1 MKKTLA
7 VLLAMTTISTVAF
20 ASRTSFDAG
29 KARLDIGM
37 WNTKGNS
44 KNFSESGKWSF
55 DGAIT
60 YTLKDG
66 ISGEFRHHKLNTQK
80 TSGSSNELNAI
91 YSLRNDLAVFG
102 GLNHI
107 SMTDFVAAS
116 PFGKASHTNNS
127 LQIGVMGT
135 YPLDDKMEAYARAS
149 LGTRKTGVI
158 EAGVDYELDKNI
170 NVNAGYRYLT
180 TKANSDD
187 NISYQGFMAG
197 VSYRFGAKSN
207 SSSRNDYYDDNDY
220 YDYGRNDYE
229 EDDADMKES
238 IVEKKET
245 PKKIDSAKENDY
257 YVTTIHFG
265 ADSAIV
271 RADQKKNL
279 DNFIKKA
286 KESKN
291 KFKIVAYVND
301 DTEKELAG
309 NRVRNIAQY
318 AVDNGLE
325 IDQLVGVSRKDDSA
339 IQNKGTRID
348 IYEHK

>member
-7 VLLAMTTISTVAF
+7 ILLAMTTVSTIAF
-20 ASRTSFDAG
+20 ASRTNFEAG

-60 YTLKDG
+60 YSLRDG
-66 ISGEFRHHKLNTQK
+66 LAGEFRHHKLNTKK
-80 TSGSSNELNAI
+80 TGGSSNEINAV
-91 YSLRNDLAVFG
+91 YSLRNDLAVYG

-107 SMTDFVAAS
+107 SMSDFVASS
-116 PFGKASHTNNS
+116 PFGKASHANNS
-127 LQIGVMGT
+127 FQIGVMGT

-149 LGTRKTGVI
+149 LGTRKTGIV
-158 EAGVDYELDKNI
+158 EAGVDYEIDKNI

-180 TKANSDD
+180 TRANSDD

-197 VSYRFGAKSN
+197 VSYRFGADSN
-207 SSSRNDYYDDNDY
+207 SSRSHSYSDDDY
-220 YDYGRNDYE
+220 YDYESGSYEDSDELEETVVKKRNQE
-229 EDDADMKES
+229 VKADQ
-238 IVEKKET
+238 
-245 PKKIDSAKENDY
+245 AKENDY
-257 YVTTIHFG
+257 YVTTIHFEET
-265 ADSAIV
+265 SPII

-279 DNFIKKA
+279 DIFIKKA
-286 KESKN
+286 KSERSN
-291 KFKIVAYVND
+291 KFKIVAYADNED
-301 DTEKELAG
+301 EKKIANE
-309 NRVRNIAQY
+309 RVRNIAQY

-325 IDQLVGVSRKDDSA
+325 IEQLVGVSRKDDST
-339 IQNKGTRID
+339 IKNKGSRID